1 MRDRVREEKG
11 RLMTTAVPRYLA
23 AGSSDQGCVRPNNE
37 DRVYCDDVRGF
48 FLVVDGMGGHE
59 AGEHAAEIAV
69 DRVRIR
75 LERQTDS
82 VEQRLREAIALANN
96 AIYEAAQRNSEW
108 KGMACVLTA
117 AVIEDGQITA
127 GHVGDSRLYKVK
139 RGHIDKMTHDHSPV
153 GERED
158 SGELSEAEAMKHPRR
173 NEVYRDVGSA
183 ERTPDADDFIE
194 IVQMPFEPDSALLL
208 CSDGLS
214 DAICS
219 EKILSIVEE
228 NAGDRWETVRALIAA
243 ANEVGKDNV
252 SAILVEGDAFSASVA
267 RRSRR
272 EGSELLSADA
282 FAGESTDRMG
292 AAGTV
297 AQAAWYRR
305 ARLYLLYGVLLGIV
319 GGAALTFFVQA
330 YLVQKRLA
338 PGSRLLAV
346 STGGSIAAALE
357 NAQPGDTIRVAPGRY
372 SEAVQLKEGVTLS
385 AERVHQVVI
394 TGPVSAEGI
403 RRAWLEGFDIR
414 GGNIGIRIKDS
425 DVVLSRDDIGDG
437 TGVGVEFRGNSR
449 GAMFACVIHDNAG
462 GGILLD
468 DAAAP
473 ALENNIIEKNGAQR
487 GSLRP
492 GLFIR
497 STLRAPVVRNIFS
510 GNGAE
515 PVWLAASD
523 EAIARQNY
531 FFVSGQVDERPRF
544 RIVTRRADEEGRP

>member
-1 MRDRVREEKG
+1 
-11 RLMTTAVPRYLA
+11 MTTAVPRFLA

-37 DRVYCDDVRGF
+37 DRVYCDDVRGV

-75 LERQTDS
+75 LERQTGT

-96 AIYEAAQRNSEW
+96 AIYEAAQKNPEW

-139 RGHIDKMTHDHSPV
+139 RGHIEKMTHDHSPV

-158 SGELSEAEAMKHPRR
+158 SGELSEAEAMRHPRR

-194 IVQMPFEPDSALLL
+194 VVQMAFEPDSALLL

-214 DAICS
+214 DAVPS
-219 EKILSIVEE
+219 GKILKIVEE
-228 NAGDRWETVRALIAA
+228 HAGDRWGAVRALIAA

-252 SAILVEGDAFSASVA
+252 SAILVEGDRFAASLGRRA
-267 RRSRR
+267 RRQNGDVSH
-272 EGSELLSADA
+272 EA
-282 FAGESTDRMG
+282 FVGESTDRMEVP
-292 AAGTV
+292 GTV
-297 AQAAWYRR
+297 AEGQRGSR
-305 ARLYLLYGVLLGIV
+305 AYFLYVLLLGV
-319 GGAALTFFVQA
+319 VAGAVLAF
-330 YLVQKRLA
+330 LVQTYVLQKRFVRV
-338 PGSRLLAV
+338 SRVLVVGAR
-346 STGGSIAAALE
+346 GSIPAALE
-357 NAQPGDTIRVAPGRY
+357 NAQPGDSIRVAPGTY
-372 SEAVQLKEGVTLS
+372 SGAVQLKEGVTLW
-385 AERVHQVVI
+385 ADRVHEVI
-394 TGPVSAEGI
+394 IRGPVSAEGI
-403 RRAWLEGFDIR
+403 RHARLEGFDVR
-414 GGNIGIRIKDS
+414 GGDIGVRIKDS

-437 TGVGVEFRGNSR
+437 TGVGVEFSGNSR
-449 GAMFACVIHDNAG
+449 GAIFGCVIHNNAG
-462 GGILLD
+462 AGIMVD
-468 DAAAP
+468 DAAGP
-473 ALENNIIEKNGAQR
+473 TIENNVIENNGTQF

-492 GLFIR
+492 GLLIR
-497 STLRAPVVRNIFS
+497 SRLNLSVVRNVFA

-515 PVWLAASD
+515 PVWLATPD

-531 FFVSGQVDERPRF
+531 FFVAGRVEERPKF
-544 RIVTRRADEEGRP
+544 RIVTRGDGGKEGRP

>member
-1 MRDRVREEKG
+1 
-11 RLMTTAVPRYLA
+11 MTTAVPRFLA

-37 DRVYCDDVRGF
+37 DRVYCDDVRGV

-75 LERQTDS
+75 LERQTGS

-96 AIYEAAQRNSEW
+96 AIYEAAQKNPEW
-108 KGMACVLTA
+108 EGMACVLTA

-139 RGHIDKMTHDHSPV
+139 RGHIEKMTHDHSPV

-158 SGELSEAEAMKHPRR
+158 SGELSEAEAMRHPRR

-183 ERTPDADDFIE
+183 ERSPDADDFIE

-214 DAICS
+214 DAVPS
-219 EKILSIVEE
+219 DKILKIIEE
-228 NAGDRWETVRALIAA
+228 NAGDRWGTVRALIAA

-252 SAILVEGDAFSASVA
+252 SAILVEGDRFAVSLG

-272 EGSELLSADA
+272 EDGDVSRGV
-282 FAGESTDRMG
+282 FVGESTDRMVVPG
-292 AAGTV
+292 AV
-297 AQAAWYRR
+297 AEDRQRGSR
-305 ARLYLLYGVLLGIV
+305 AYFLYGLLSGVIAGAVIAFLVQTYVLQKRFAPASRLLVV
-319 GGAALTFFVQA
+319 GAGGSIGAAL
-330 YLVQKRLA
+330 QKA
-338 PGSRLLAV
+338 G
-346 STGGSIAAALE
+346 
-357 NAQPGDTIRVAPGRY
+357 PGDSIRVAPGTY
-372 SEAVQLKEGVTLS
+372 SEAVQLKEGVTLW
-385 AERVHQVVI
+385 ADRVHEVI
-394 TGPVSAEGI
+394 VRGPVSAGGI
-403 RRAWLEGFDIR
+403 RHARLEGFEIR
-414 GGNIGIRIKDS
+414 GGDGGVRINDS

-437 TGVGVEFRGNSR
+437 LGIGVEFHGNSR
-449 GAMFACVIHDNAG
+449 GAIFGCVIHNNAG
-462 GGILLD
+462 GGIMVD

-473 ALENNIIEKNGAQR
+473 AIEDNVIENNGTQS

-492 GLFIR
+492 GLFVR
-497 STLRAPVVRNIFS
+497 SRLGLSVVRNVFA

-515 PVWLAASD
+515 PVWLATPD
-523 EAIARQNY
+523 ETIARQNY
-531 FFVSGQVDERPRF
+531 FFVAGKVEEQPKF
-544 RIVTRRADEEGRP
+544 RIVRRGDGGKEGPP